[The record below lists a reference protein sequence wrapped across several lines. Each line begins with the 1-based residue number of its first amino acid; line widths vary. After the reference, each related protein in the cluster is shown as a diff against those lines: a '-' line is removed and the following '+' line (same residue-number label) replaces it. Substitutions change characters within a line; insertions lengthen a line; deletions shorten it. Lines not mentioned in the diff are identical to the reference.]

1 MNIIFLILTGICMVA
16 VLGTLGTG
24 LVGMAR
30 GGEFNARRGNQLMR
44 YRILFQGLAL
54 LFFALAVSTSG

>member
-1 MNIIFLILTGICMVA
+1 MSIIFLILTGICMIA

-24 LVGMAR
+24 LVSMAK
-30 GGEFNARRGNQLMR
+30 GGDCNAKHGNQLMR